1 MEIEEW
7 DAALQQLARE
17 REALDG
23 AYQDLQ
29 ERLARDAAE
38 AEETGVKRLPE
49 ERVAGLIQLS
59 SQLGN
64 FENFE
69 REHAE
74 SCAPFSWTR
83 SGDSGRQRPSIFRP
97 VGPLAEFVYPLLPAA
112 YPGLHL

>member
-1 MEIEEW
+1 MEVEEW

-23 AYQDLQ
+23 AYQDVQ
-29 ERLARDAAE
+29 QRLAREAAE

-59 SQLGN
+59 LQLGN
-64 FENFE
+64 FVNFE

-74 SCAPFSWTR
+74 KLR
-83 SGDSGRQRPSIFRP
+83 SLLVDALRR
-97 VGPLAEFVYPLLPAA
+97 LAEAEAVDLP
-112 YPGLHL
+112 PGWPSS